1 MTITFVDRNECDLD
15 ELIADLESRGPC
27 DIVAGGRTKERAI
40 ERFAEVLRF
49 PDWFGRNLDALFDLL
64 DEHAHE
70 ASAAGQDWT
79 LLWIPGRR
87 LVRREP
93 ADYRRIVAVLQDVA
107 ESDGQAAG
115 RGARVVVVHGPDPRS
130 RQSGAQQ

>member
-93 ADYRRIVAVLQDVA
+93 ADYRRIVAVLQDA
-107 ESDGQAAG
+107 CLPFFRIGGAG
-115 RGARVVVVHGPDPRS
+115 HLRKGLQDLFL
-130 RQSGAQQ
+130 